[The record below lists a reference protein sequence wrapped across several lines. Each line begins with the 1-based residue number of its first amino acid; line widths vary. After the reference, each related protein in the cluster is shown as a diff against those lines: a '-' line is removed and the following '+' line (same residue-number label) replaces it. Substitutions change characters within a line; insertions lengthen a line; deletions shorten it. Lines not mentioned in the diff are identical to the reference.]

1 MSVDAWKCI
10 EESPVLTWGSGPFD
24 NMKAQSLCFDV
35 ASGKTDLLSWKYS
48 SNTCSDEAIA
58 FAAIIAG
65 LTLDSSI
72 LQCAAYVTRSRC
84 IEFSRVKERISDAMT
99 VLNKVRELAKGSRKD
114 IDVTR
119 NCTMRIL
126 SDLLENSKPRR
137 QKPIKLSS
145 KVAKEILKGRADSYD
160 ETEFGFLFSTKMDLE
175 LSVYRMTPHVATQL
189 SGIPFVNSLTIDFA
203 DDFGD
208 LPKTEALQHA
218 AETMASTKLL
228 LRNWSELVTMLDIG
242 VLSLGVLP
250 SNVLFRANPDWFAT
264 LPNLEI
270 FRPRRMQISLG
281 CWETICK
288 CGEMKT
294 IWAERCTA
302 TDKIFSWMSGRS
314 DVTLIFEQCSGV
326 SLSKAKAFKKEH
338 PDSFVRVDDQVL

>member
-281 CWETICK
+281 CWDSIMACPQ
-288 CGEMKT
+288 
-294 IWAERCTA
+294 
-302 TDKIFSWMSGRS
+302 KI
-314 DVTLIFEQCSGV
+314 L
-326 SLSKAKAFKKEH
+326 A
-338 PDSFVRVDDQVL
+338 